1 MILDEQTYFTA
12 YIWDVK
18 SRLVCNALEEHNG
31 LWVSYSYSEEDI
43 DSHLDYF
50 RECMRKGLS
59 GYKALLFFDDY
70 LGSLDNQQ
78 N

>member
-1 MILDEQTYFTA
+1 MILEEQTYFAA
-12 YIWDVK
+12 YLWDVK
-18 SRLVCNALEEHNG
+18 AHLSCNSHPEYREFF
-31 LWVSYSYSEEDI
+31 YSEEDI

-59 GYKALLFFDDY
+59 GYNALLFFDDY